1 MTNIVSEL
9 LRRIEGDDEVNYM
22 QMITF
27 GLFDE
32 VLIIDAKLSY
42 EDYCVAMRSPRH
54 YGVSEQDIMDE
65 IVSNYQIS
73 DFTISNIR
81 AAFKALN

>member
-1 MTNIVSEL
+1 M
-9 LRRIEGDDEVNYM
+9 NYM

-27 GLFDE
+27 GLYDE

-42 EDYCVAMRSPRH
+42 EDYCIAMRSPRP